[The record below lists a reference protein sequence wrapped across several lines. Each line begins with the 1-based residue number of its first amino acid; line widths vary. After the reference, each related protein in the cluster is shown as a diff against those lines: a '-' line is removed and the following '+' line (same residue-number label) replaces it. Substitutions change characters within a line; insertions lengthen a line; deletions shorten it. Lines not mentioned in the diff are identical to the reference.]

1 MIFNFLSPVLTS
13 TQPLSPASV
22 IQRLLTLVPDTVW
35 RKLTA
40 GQSTRSPYSGVGNKS
55 DGNDD
60 VHLREDRPI
69 VGMAQTRL
77 AFSEVY
83 KGQVSSARSK
93 VSKPLEES
101 ESLATLELFD
111 QSDMVESFLS
121 LFFGISL

>member
-1 MIFNFLSPVLTS
+1 
-13 TQPLSPASV
+13 
-22 IQRLLTLVPDTVW
+22 
-35 RKLTA
+35 
-40 GQSTRSPYSGVGNKS
+40 
-55 DGNDD
+55 
-60 VHLREDRPI
+60 
-69 VGMAQTRL
+69 MAQTGL

-101 ESLATLELFD
+101 ESLATLELFN